1 MNQIRNRVSSMSS
14 SEAGGKNILLG
25 IGNIDR
31 GDDGVGPYIAT
42 HFTHPDWLC
51 FDVGTAPE
59 NFTGVVRKHHP
70 RRLVLVDAADMGL
83 PPGEIRRVPRDLI
96 QDVGFGTHMLPLYH
110 VIDYL
115 NDAVQED
122 IVLVGIQPASKDY
135 GEPISAP
142 VLRAAEELIRLL
154 ETGDWMNIPAV

>member
-1 MNQIRNRVSSMSS
+1 MAINVSS

-25 IGNIDR
+25 IGNTDR
-31 GDDGVGPYIAT
+31 GDDGVGPYIAE
-42 HFTHPDWLC
+42 HFIHLDWLC
-51 FDVGTAPE
+51 FDAGTAPE

-83 PPGEIRRVPRDLI
+83 PPGTIRRVPRDLI

-115 NDAVQED
+115 KDAVQEE
-122 IVLVGIQPASKDY
+122 IILIGIQPANKDY
-135 GEPISAP
+135 GAP
-142 VLRAAEELIRLL
+142 MHPEVITAANELITLL
-154 ETGDWMNIPAV
+154 REDKLSSIAEVAS

>member
-1 MNQIRNRVSSMSS
+1 VFSVSSSA
-14 SEAGGKNILLG
+14 AGGKNILLG

-42 HFTHPDWLC
+42 HFTNPDWLC

-70 RRLVLVDAADMGL
+70 EQLVLIDAADMGL
-83 PPGEIRRVPRDLI
+83 PPGAIRRVPRELI

-115 NDAVQED
+115 KGAVQEE
-122 IVLVGIQPASKDY
+122 IILIGIQPASKDY
-135 GEPISAP
+135 GAP
-142 VLRAAEELIRLL
+142 MSNEAENAAKELIQLL
-154 ETGDWMNIPAV
+154 TSGAWSDIPSLPKSS